1 MVHRLP
7 VRTQRAAAAIKRRV
21 GSRAFGARRC
31 TISPNLVITV
41 AWSRS
46 YLTAAATCRITH
58 MDPFG
63 FFVMLTMATF
73 TLLSGGVLTSLVV
86 LERKPHR
93 SQGHTQPI
101 NRRRARKSRRSAA

>member
-1 MVHRLP
+1 
-7 VRTQRAAAAIKRRV
+7 
-21 GSRAFGARRC
+21 
-31 TISPNLVITV
+31 
-41 AWSRS
+41 
-46 YLTAAATCRITH
+46 

-93 SQGHTQPI
+93 SLGHTQPI